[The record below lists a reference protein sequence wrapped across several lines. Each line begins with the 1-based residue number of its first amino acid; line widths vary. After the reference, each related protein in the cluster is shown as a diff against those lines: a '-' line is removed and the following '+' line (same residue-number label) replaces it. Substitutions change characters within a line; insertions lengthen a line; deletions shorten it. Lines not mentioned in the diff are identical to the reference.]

1 MRLSRFVTFAF
12 IAIGVA
18 LSITGLVYA
27 QAGAKE
33 VSESGYKMIGAGLA
47 MGLAG
52 LGTGLGMGTASA
64 AAVAAIAEKPE
75 TFSKALIFIVFL
87 EAIAIYGLVVAFMI
101 MVF

>member
-1 MRLSRFVTFAF
+1 MRFNKFVTLIF
-12 IAIGVA
+12 IAFGMA
-18 LSITGLVYA
+18 LSAIGLVYA
-27 QAGAKE
+27 QAGA
-33 VSESGYKMIGAGLA
+33 SETSAAGFKMIGAGLA